1 MSVATILFYGLVLYV
16 VAGVV
21 TGLAFVTVGVGQ
33 VFPHT
38 SATTGARILWLPGA
52 ALLLPAVRTRWS
64 LPRAARECARI
75 VPFIASYGR
84 SWR

>member
-16 VAGVV
+16 VAGIV

-38 SATTGARILWLPGA
+38 GATTGARILWLPGA
-52 ALLLPAVRTRWS
+52 ALLWPYVLIRW
-64 LPRAARECARI
+64 RKARVAA
-75 VPFIASYGR
+75 
-84 SWR
+84 

>member
-52 ALLLPAVRTRWS
+52 ALLWPYVLIRWCQA
-64 LPRAARECARI
+64 RGAA
-75 VPFIASYGR
+75 
-84 SWR
+84 